1 MTMIMARM
9 QILFFIFSFFP
20 AKSLLKLPWRLAFSH
35 VSFPTRGFNTHC
47 TLAMFVLSLLMMAI
61 QIDASTTCSSNCS
74 NVSPLPYPFGAKP
87 GCGSPGFQIT
97 DCSGPTPLWNLTLA
111 ETPHPYYISSI
122 GPNPNHSNP
131 HQGSIPNYGYG
142 GTVVL
147 LINNSAAYFSP
158 LCEFKPVKVDN
169 FTTSNFYAFED
180 ADLTFYQDHYLLFNC
195 TSTSGSRPHSG
206 VLTPSSGACTKYI
219 DYCNFGTSTNCFDYV
234 PDKELQL
241 STLTTTLGCSSVR
254 RYIIKDVDAP
264 VPTWVSAAQLAWGP
278 VRHADSCSSCQSSG
292 GDCGY
297 DVQEN
302 NRFQCYC
309 EDGAHDVSC
318 HEASGKQI
326 GIGIGVSIAIV
337 FILVCGG
344 VACYRRHKYLYYTL
358 FSKEH
363 LKLDSINQ
371 APLDFPYGALAVATK
386 SFSTNI
392 GQGAFGKVYLGV
404 LLNGSEV
411 AVKVL
416 DASMSHTD
424 EQFMNEIA
432 TIGNIHHMNVA
443 RLVGFCFQRSKR
455 ILVYEYVSNGSLD
468 KYLFPSKQSF
478 SGVVLSWKQRYDIA
492 LGIARGLYY
501 MHEECRNCIIHCD
514 IKPQNILL
522 DVAFC
527 PKISDF
533 GLAKLLT
540 KEESRILTQ
549 ARGTPG
555 YVAPEFW
562 SLGSGRLTSKFD
574 VYSYGVVLLEIIRGR
589 RCFSMLDEVLEEESE
604 EDSWMSVSVDR
615 LVEGEADLE
624 QVKVCTLVALWCI
637 QEDPALRPT
646 MSKVVQYLQGTAIP
660 ENPPK
665 PFSRLFNVSSQ
676 MPLHFSDSSY
686 FSSNAGGAPSLSLQI
701 D

>member
-1 MTMIMARM
+1 MESC
-9 QILFFIFSFFP
+9 LF
-20 AKSLLKLPWRLAFSH
+20 H
-35 VSFPTRGFNTHC
+35 VSFPTRVFYTHR
-47 TLAMFVLSLLMMAI
+47 TLAMVVLSLLMMAI

-87 GCGSPGFQIT
+87 GCGSPGFLIT

-111 ETPHPYYISSI
+111 KTPHPYYISSI

-142 GTVVL
+142 GVVVIF
-147 LINNSAAYFSP
+147 INNSTAYFYP
-158 LCEFKPVKVDN
+158 LCEFRPVKLDN
-169 FTTSNFYAFED
+169 FTISNFYAFED

-206 VLTPSSGACTKYI
+206 VLTPSSRACTKYI
-219 DYCNFGTSTNCFDYV
+219 NYCNFGTSTNCFDYV

-264 VPTWVSAAQLAWGP
+264 IPTWVSAAQFAWGP

-297 DVQEN
+297 DVQEDS
-302 NRFQCYC
+302 RFQCYC
-309 EDGAHDVSC
+309 EDGTHDVSC

-326 GIGIGVSIAIV
+326 GNGIGVSIAIV

-344 VACYRRHKYLYYTL
+344 VACY
-358 FSKEH
+358 
-363 LKLDSINQ
+363 
-371 APLDFPYGALAVATK
+371 
-386 SFSTNI
+386 
-392 GQGAFGKVYLGV
+392 
-404 LLNGSEV
+404 
-411 AVKVL
+411 
-416 DASMSHTD
+416 
-424 EQFMNEIA
+424 
-432 TIGNIHHMNVA
+432 
-443 RLVGFCFQRSKR
+443 C
-455 ILVYEYVSNGSLD
+455 
-468 KYLFPSKQSF
+468 
-478 SGVVLSWKQRYDIA
+478 RY
-492 LGIARGLYY
+492 
-501 MHEECRNCIIHCD
+501 N
-514 IKPQNILL
+514 
-522 DVAFC
+522 
-527 PKISDF
+527 
-533 GLAKLLT
+533 
-540 KEESRILTQ
+540 
-549 ARGTPG
+549 
-555 YVAPEFW
+555 
-562 SLGSGRLTSKFD
+562 
-574 VYSYGVVLLEIIRGR
+574 
-589 RCFSMLDEVLEEESE
+589 MLDEVLEEESE

-676 MPLHFSDSSY
+676 MPLQEEPRVSVCK
-686 FSSNAGGAPSLSLQI
+686 
-701 D
+701 